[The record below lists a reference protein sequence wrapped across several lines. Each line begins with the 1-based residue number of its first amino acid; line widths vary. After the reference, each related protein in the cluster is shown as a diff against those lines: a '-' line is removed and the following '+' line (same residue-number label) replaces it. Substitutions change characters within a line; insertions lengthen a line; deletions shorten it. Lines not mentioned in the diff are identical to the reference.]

1 MVGPHRVRKPAG
13 VSGAIASSP
22 LTASIGQSSP
32 FQILKKFLGS
42 CVLVGSFFTFYECL
56 SAVEPMKCLADNNSD
71 GIKEDGDIDQPG
83 FCL

>member
-1 MVGPHRVRKPAG
+1 MFLLV
-13 VSGAIASSP
+13 
-22 LTASIGQSSP
+22 P
-32 FQILKKFLGS
+32 FLHS
-42 CVLVGSFFTFYECL
+42 MNVL